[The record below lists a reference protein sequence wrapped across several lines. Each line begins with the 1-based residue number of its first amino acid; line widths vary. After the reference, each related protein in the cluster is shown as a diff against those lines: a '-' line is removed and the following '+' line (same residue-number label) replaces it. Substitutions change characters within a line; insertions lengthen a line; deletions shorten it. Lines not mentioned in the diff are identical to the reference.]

1 MEHLVALA
9 VAVAALAAPT
19 AATAAPVGDAL
30 DRPAVQAAHPERAVL
45 QAAAQAGQ
53 RIVAVGERGI
63 VLLSD
68 DGAAKWRQVPVP
80 TSVTLTAVRFVD
92 DKHGWAVGHGGV
104 ILASTDGGAS
114 WTRQLDGKTAA
125 DLMLKAAQAS
135 GDPAAVKEAE
145 WLVSAGADKPFLDLH
160 FFDAR
165 HGIVVGAYNLA
176 FETRDGGQTWNAIA
190 QRLDNPRGL
199 HLYAVRTRGDKVLIV
214 GEQGVV
220 RLSTDGGQTFQKLDT
235 GYPGSFFSAEWLDDK
250 GMLLA
255 GLRGQ
260 LWRSNDLGASWTQ
273 VPSPAPASFTAS
285 ARGPDQSLWLSNQ
298 AGRIFAWRDGSLQ
311 ALPGEP
317 LPPIGGM
324 LPLPD
329 KRLLALTLRGAVVV
343 PLNGAPK

>member
-9 VAVAALAAPT
+9 VAVAALAAPA

-45 QAAAQAGQ
+45 LAAAQAGQ

-104 ILASTDGGAS
+104 ILASTDGGAT

-160 FFDAR
+160 FFDAK

-176 FETRDGGQTWNAIA
+176 FETRDGGQTWSAIA

-199 HLYAVRTRGDKVLIV
+199 HLYAVRARGDKVLIV
-214 GEQGVV
+214 GEQGAGAAVDRRRADLPEAGH
-220 RLSTDGGQTFQKLDT
+220 RLSRQ
-235 GYPGSFFSAEWLDDK
+235 
-250 GMLLA
+250 LLQC
-255 GLRGQ
+255 RM
-260 LWRSNDLGASWTQ
+260 
-273 VPSPAPASFTAS
+273 
-285 ARGPDQSLWLSNQ
+285 
-298 AGRIFAWRDGSLQ
+298 AGRQQHAAGRPARP
-311 ALPGEP
+311 ALAQQRPGRELDP
-317 LPPIGGM
+317 
-324 LPLPD
+324 
-329 KRLLALTLRGAVVV
+329 GAVARTGVV
-343 PLNGAPK
+343 HGQRARR